1 MRLLEQVL
9 VGITTLRRL
18 IRRIKSRL
26 DASISIRRRYCT
38 ILDNM
43 ENHLR
48 YQETVFRDILQE
60 LPLPNLDDEV
70 ILMLDQDARE
80 QV

>member
-1 MRLLEQVL
+1 
-9 VGITTLRRL
+9 
-18 IRRIKSRL
+18 
-26 DASISIRRRYCT
+26 
-38 ILDNM
+38 M